1 LTDAAQIYVGDGDEL
16 HKWIARDGLDVGP
29 RHAGGAEADV
39 AENLA
44 RLGGK
49 KVAGNERENEAGGAD
64 GFEEGAAGEGSFH
77 GEE

>member
-1 LTDAAQIYVGDGDEL
+1 
-16 HKWIARDGLDVGP
+16 
-29 RHAGGAEADV
+29 V

-49 KVAGNERENEAGGAD
+49 KVAGDERENEAGGAD